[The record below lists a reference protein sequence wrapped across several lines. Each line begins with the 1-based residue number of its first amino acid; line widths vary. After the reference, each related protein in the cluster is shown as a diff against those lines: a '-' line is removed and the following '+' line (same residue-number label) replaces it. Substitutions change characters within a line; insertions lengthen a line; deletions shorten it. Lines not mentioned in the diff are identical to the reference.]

1 MAKKWAIDIAMGID
15 PAPLWANLSL
25 YSYEEEYMASL
36 ISSDKIKARYFP
48 STERF
53 IDDLYK
59 R

>member
-1 MAKKWAIDIAMGID
+1 MGID